1 MVQSIATNVRR
12 VIIAKMEKGED
23 VLKTIEMVASNH
35 GVKTGQLTL
44 IGAIEGAR
52 LGYFDTHSHEYVE
65 ISTEENLEVV
75 SCMGDITTL
84 DDGSLVV
91 HAHMI
96 AADDKGTCHGG
107 HLLPGCKVSV
117 TIELVIFETD
127 DEIKRA
133 RDERTGL
140 NLMDIK

>member
-1 MVQSIATNVRR
+1 MVRSIATNVKR
-12 VIIAKMEKGED
+12 VVIARMEKGED
-23 VLKTIEMVASNH
+23 VIKTIEAVATSH
-35 GVKTGQLTL
+35 GIKTGQLTL

-52 LGYFDTHSHEYVE
+52 LGYFNTHSLEYMEFKVDE
-65 ISTEENLEVV
+65 DLEVV
-75 SCMGDITTL
+75 SCMGDITTM

-91 HAHMI
+91 HAHLI
-96 AADDKGTCHGG
+96 AADEKGTCYGG

-117 TIELVIFETD
+117 TIELVIFETE

-133 RDERTGL
+133 RDAHTGL

>member
-1 MVQSIATNVRR
+1 MVRSIATKVKR

-23 VLKTIEMVASNH
+23 VIKTIEKVASDH
-35 GVKTGQLTL
+35 AVRTGQLTL

-52 LGYFDTHSHEYVE
+52 LGFFNRHSLEYVE
-65 ISTEENLEVV
+65 FTVDEDLEVV
-75 SCMGDITTL
+75 SCMGDITTMQ
-84 DDGSLVV
+84 DGTLVV

-96 AADDKGTCHGG
+96 AADEKGDCHGG

-117 TIELVIFETD
+117 TIELVIFETE

-133 RDERTGL
+133 RDDSTGL

>member
-1 MVQSIATNVRR
+1 MVQSIATNVKR
-12 VIIAKMEKGED
+12 VIIARMEKGED
-23 VLKTIEMVASNH
+23 ILKTIEVVASNH

-44 IGAIEGAR
+44 IGAIEGAH
-52 LGYFDTHSHEYVE
+52 LGYFNTHSLEYVDF
-65 ISTEENLEVV
+65 TVEEDLEVV

-91 HAHMI
+91 HAHLI
-96 AADDKGTCHGG
+96 AADEKGTCYGG
-107 HLLPGCKVSV
+107 HLLQGCKVSV
-117 TIELVIFETD
+117 TIELVIFETE

-133 RDERTGL
+133 RDDRTGL

>member
-1 MVQSIATNVRR
+1 MVHSIATKVKR
-12 VIIAKMEKGED
+12 VIMAKMEKGED
-23 VLKTIEMVASNH
+23 VIKTIEKVAVDH

-52 LGYFDTHSHEYVE
+52 LGYFNRHSLEYVE
-65 ISTEENLEVV
+65 FTVDEDLEVV
-75 SCMGDITTL
+75 SCMGDIATM

-96 AADDKGTCHGG
+96 AADDKGNCHGG
-107 HLLPGCKVSV
+107 HLFPGCKVSV
-117 TIELVIFETD
+117 TIELVIFETE

-133 RDERTGL
+133 RDDSTGL
-140 NLMDIK
+140 NLMDI

>member
-1 MVQSIATNVRR
+1 MVRSIATKVKR

-23 VLKTIEMVASNH
+23 VIKTIEKVASDH
-35 GVKTGQLTL
+35 GVRTGQLTL

-52 LGYFDTHSHEYVE
+52 LGFFNRHSLEYVE
-65 ISTEENLEVV
+65 FTVDEDLEVV
-75 SCMGDITTL
+75 SCMGDITTMQ
-84 DDGSLVV
+84 DGTLVV

-96 AADDKGTCHGG
+96 AADEKGDCHGG

-117 TIELVIFETD
+117 TIELVIFETE

-133 RDERTGL
+133 RDDSTGL

>member
-1 MVQSIATNVRR
+1 MVRSIATKVKR

-23 VLKTIEMVASNH
+23 VIKTIEKVASDH
-35 GVKTGQLTL
+35 GIRTGQLTL

-52 LGYFDTHSHEYVE
+52 LGYFNRHSLEYVE
-65 ISTEENLEVV
+65 FTVDEDLEVV

-96 AADDKGTCHGG
+96 AADDMGTCHGG

-117 TIELVIFETD
+117 TIELVIFETE

-133 RDERTGL
+133 LDDATGL